1 MNTDK
6 QVRQNVIA
14 ALQWEPTVDS
24 KQFDVN
30 VENGLVTIRG
40 NVGSYVEKWDA
51 GRATQRVPGVR
62 GLRCELSVLLSEA
75 NSRNDADIASAAFN
89 VLQWMSYL
97 PRNCIKVAVD
107 KGWITLS
114 GEVEWE
120 FQRQAVLGTM
130 RFLIGVMG
138 VTETIV
144 VKPFAAVTQTANGV
158 IAQKTTALTL
168 HAASSDFAAFSNVKG
183 APDIAQSLGDDAV
196 TRQPQFA
203 TQDASPA

>member
-14 ALQWEPTVDS
+14 ALQWEPTVDA
-24 KQFDVN
+24 KPLEVI
-30 VENGLVTIRG
+30 VENGLVTLRG
-40 NVGSYVEKWDA
+40 SVGSYVEKWDA
-51 GRATQRVPGVR
+51 GRATQRVHGVR

-75 NSRNDADIASAAFN
+75 NTRNDTDIAIAASN

-97 PRNCIKVAVD
+97 PKNCVKLAVD

-144 VKPFAAVTQTANGV
+144 VKPFAAVTQTANGG
-158 IAQKTTALTL
+158 IAQKATSLTS
-168 HAASSDFAAFSNVKG
+168 HPASSDFTALSKDSG
-183 APDIAQSLGDDAV
+183 TLDIARPPTGEAIPRS
-196 TRQPQFA
+196 PQFA